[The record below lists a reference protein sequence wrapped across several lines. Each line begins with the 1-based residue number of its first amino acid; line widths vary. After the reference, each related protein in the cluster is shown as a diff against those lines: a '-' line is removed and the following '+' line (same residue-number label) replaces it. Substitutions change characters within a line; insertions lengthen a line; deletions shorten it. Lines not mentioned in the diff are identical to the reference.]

1 MMTEH
6 SQTEIVQLILSFAK
20 ADWRKTAF
28 IITNVLHDCEDKNID
43 IKEEQIANRI
53 TALCNAGRLESQG
66 VLSNWRGS
74 ELRLP
79 F

>member
-1 MMTEH
+1 MTSI
-6 SQTEIVQLILSFAK
+6 SQTEIDQLILSFAK

-28 IITNVLHDCEDKNID
+28 IIARVLHDCEDKNIE
-43 IKEEQIANRI
+43 IKDEEIADRI
-53 TALCNAGRLESQG
+53 ATLCNAGRLESQG

-79 F
+79 L

>member
-1 MMTEH
+1 MMLEH
-6 SQTEIVQLILSFAK
+6 SQTEIDQLILSFAK

-28 IITNVLHDCEDKNID
+28 IITKVLHDCEDKNID
-43 IKEEQIANRI
+43 IKDEQIANRI
-53 TALCNAGRLESQG
+53 TALSNAGRLESQG
-66 VLSNWRGS
+66 S

>member
-1 MMTEH
+1 MTSI
-6 SQTEIVQLILSFAK
+6 SQTEIDQLILSFAK

-28 IITNVLHDCEDKNID
+28 IIAKVLDDCEDKNID
-43 IKEEQIANRI
+43 IKDEEIANRI
-53 TALCNAGRLESQG
+53 AALCNAGRLESQG

>member
-1 MMTEH
+1 MTSI
-6 SQTEIVQLILSFAK
+6 SQAEIDQLILSFAK

-28 IITNVLHDCEDKNID
+28 IIAKVLHDCEDKTIEV
-43 IKEEQIANRI
+43 KAEEIADRI
-53 TALCNAGRLESQG
+53 SALCNAGRLESQG

-79 F
+79 Y